1 MSIKKSIREE
11 NLHKIL
17 LSKFLP
23 NSDINPNFSMWEL
36 NGSLYEKVFL
46 ETYKALDGKDASPE
60 TRFTVPLL
68 EFGKFCVVFDEA
80 IHFNRYRAK
89 TLRSSFYENITSF
102 PLMKYRSYC
111 RKYEVECLKSGAAN
125 PEWTNR
131 EAERY
136 FGAGQAPGDLGLS
149 GSPGWKLAALTDFA
163 TDLIARQRKIRLLR
177 ISIWDDLLINQK
189 LVKFK
194 DLLISPGKP
203 ETELVLK
210 FVERKAFGLYAD
222 DF

>member
-1 MSIKKSIREE
+1 MSLKKSIREE

-17 LSKFLP
+17 LSKYIP
-23 NSDINPNFSMWEL
+23 NAEQQTNFSMWEL
-36 NGSLYEKVFL
+36 NGSFSEKVFL
-46 ETYKALDGKDASPE
+46 ETYHELGGKDIFPE
-60 TRFTVPLL
+60 VKFTVRLM
-68 EFGKFCVVFDEA
+68 EFGRFSVVFDEA

-89 TLRSSFYENITSF
+89 TLRSSHYENLTSF

-111 RKYEVECLKSGAAN
+111 RKYELECLKSGTAN

-136 FGAGQAPGDLGLS
+136 FEPGQANGDLGLS

-163 TDLIARQRKIRLLR
+163 CDLIARQRKIRLLR
-177 ISIWDDLLINQK
+177 ISIWDDLMINQK

-194 DLLISPGKP
+194 ELLISPGKA
-203 ETELVLK
+203 ETELILK
-210 FVERKAFGLYAD
+210 FVERKVFGLYAD